1 MVAGRVRVRQRDNAS
16 HLSPR
21 CHQSSPYHLK
31 PLREVSSSPSP
42 FQYPGTLPMHWNMFH
57 LTSTC
62 TEPSPD
68 CPTDPTEFGHYPNI
82 ADKIFSIAFFT
93 ISAILQLA
101 LGIKWRTWTYMVF
114 VVCGSALEAVG
125 YVGRL
130 KLWANPLSIKGFEIQ
145 VICLVLAPAFLS
157 AGIYLS
163 LKHLV
168 LRLGRQYSTLKPEY
182 YTRAFIAADIISL
195 ILQFA
200 GGAIA
205 GLGAQ
210 KNIGLR
216 LALVGIIGQVVTLL
230 VFGILVIDYAGRL
243 FKNRNV
249 LSNEARKIC
258 RSWKFRIYASSIAVT
273 FVAILIRCI
282 YRWVGNVR
290 AST

>member
-1 MVAGRVRVRQRDNAS
+1 
-16 HLSPR
+16 
-21 CHQSSPYHLK
+21 
-31 PLREVSSSPSP
+31 
-42 FQYPGTLPMHWNMFH
+42 MHWTMFH

-68 CPTDPTEFGHYPNI
+68 CLADPTGFGQYPDV

-93 ISAILQLA
+93 ICAILQLV

-114 VVCGSALEAVG
+114 TVCGSALEAVG
-125 YVGRL
+125 YLGRL
-130 KLWANPLSIKGFEIQ
+130 QLWESPLSIKGFEIQ
-145 VICLVLAPAFLS
+145 IICLVLAPAFLS

-163 LKHLV
+163 LKHLII
-168 LRLGRQYSTLKPEY
+168 RLGPRYSALKPEY

-195 ILQFA
+195 ILQFV

-216 LALVGIIGQVVTLL
+216 LALVGIIGQVVTLS
-230 VFGILVIDYAGRL
+230 VFGILVTDYATRL
-243 FKNRNV
+243 CKNRDE
-249 LSNEARKIC
+249 LTNEARKTS
-258 RSWKFRIYASSIAVT
+258 RSWKFRLYASSIAVT

-282 YRWVGNVR
+282 YR
-290 AST
+290 